1 MSKYL
6 TTYHMCVC
14 ARHVIE
20 LKNVHVY
27 FYVFSDNATDPSK
40 RGTDVVM
47 EEKVKKVRSRIPRL
61 FGMKGH

>member
-1 MSKYL
+1 
-6 TTYHMCVC
+6 MCVC

-27 FYVFSDNATDPSK
+27 FYVFSDNATDPSQ